1 MKKTTEELLKTLK
14 HTQNFDT
21 YLKKESD
28 NITACSLS
36 EYLNRLCAEKEM
48 SPAQCIK
55 DSGLDRTYA
64 YQIFSGEKH
73 PIRDKVLALCFGFS
87 LTLEETQSLLKNT
100 GYPPLY
106 PRDGKDSLIIFALQH
121 KLSLS
126 DLNHLLLEKKYTVLH

>member
-14 HTQNFDT
+14 HTQDFNA
-21 YLKKESD
+21 YLKKEHD
-28 NITACSLS
+28 NITACPLS
-36 EYLNRLCAEKEM
+36 EYLNHLCAEKEI

-55 DSGLDRTYA
+55 ASGLDRTYA
-64 YQIFSGEKH
+64 YQIFSGKKQ

-106 PRDGKDSLIIFALQH
+106 PRNGKDSLIIFALQH
-121 KLSLS
+121 RHSLS
-126 DLNHLLLEKKYTVLH
+126 DLNQLLFEKKYTILH